1 MDAWAEV
8 DAITTF
14 RKGLI
19 DAKVA
24 KDVLFESISET
35 TGELISKV
43 FGLSIDDEVSPR
55 MNLHVTPDKIA
66 DLMFSNE
73 KMEKMEDREPDVLM
87 PKEENPRVKQISR
100 KVRTAYENGKPVSAN
115 RVYNLR
121 DGIFEALIDRFYA
134 DPTLISYGEDVRD
147 WGGAFAVYRGL
158 TEALPYHR
166 LFNSSI
172 SEGAIVGSAVGY
184 GMSGGRA
191 VVELMYCDFLKPCR

>member
-1 MDAWAEV
+1 MHAERVDGLNPLAIIDVMKRKKKILEEKNGPVLLDTITYRFSGHSPSDLSSYRSKEEVDAWAEV

-24 KDVLFESISET
+24 KDDQFESISET

-100 KVRTAYENGKPVSAN
+100 KVRTAYENGSRYLPTE
-115 RVYNLR
+115 YTT
-121 DGIFEALIDRFYA
+121 YA
-134 DPTLISYGEDVRD
+134 MAYSKL
-147 WGGAFAVYRGL
+147 
-158 TEALPYHR
+158 
-166 LFNSSI
+166 
-172 SEGAIVGSAVGY
+172 
-184 GMSGGRA
+184 
-191 VVELMYCDFLKPCR
+191 